1 MVNVEYQNQ
10 VENHLFNEKF
20 DQVKTDVMEK
30 AVQSATNE
38 IAAQMKEYAE
48 GLANGTFSND
58 VSGKLDAAYS
68 ERFVNNEKVI
78 NDGVKSKSDYDKFKD
93 DFIKEMLKDQKNDK
107 K

>member
-1 MVNVEYQNQ
+1 MINLEYETQ
-10 VENHLFNEKF
+10 VENHLYGEKIE
-20 DQVKTDVMEK
+20 QVKKDVKEK

-48 GLANGTFSND
+48 GLANGTYSND
-58 VSGKLDAAYS
+58 VTGKLDGAYS